1 MLTRFFKSCFTTL
14 LGYIL
19 HLANRSV
26 SIISREGFY
35 NLKKKLLQKYGTFDS
50 VEMQHI
56 KKECYSCKNGVFI
69 SKWKEPQTCWACC
82 GTGIYTEFWTR
93 LEKHKLG
100 NYYFHT
106 PTEKAFKYDKVEGK
120 FYFSNFSVHQYKPI
134 DIERDKTAL
143 IEGLIKHTKPKYNLA
158 REATL
163 WLYLFFDFKLFK
175 KEIRSIQCLS
185 GVRTPLV
192 LLGNII
198 FTFRHFEFKKLIPK
212 LNLRKPKAK
221 LNNASVFDSDNLPF

>member
-14 LGYIL
+14 LGYLL

-106 PTEKAFKYDKVEGK
+106 PTERFLR
-120 FYFSNFSVHQYKPI
+120 HQYKPI
-134 DIERDKTAL
+134 EGDKTIS
-143 IEGLIKHTKPKYNLA
+143 IEGLIEHTKPKYNLA

-198 FTFRHFEFKKLIPK
+198 FTFRHFEFKKLV
-212 LNLRKPKAK
+212 
-221 LNNASVFDSDNLPF
+221 S